1 MTYILYGMRLDGDKV
16 KEFYKPQLELYIKN
30 NNIINIQDVY
40 YLVDINMITY
50 LLKYIQTECSS
61 YLSLY
66 YTEILMKYLIKDLS
80 NLVSEYMCDIPFTLL
95 VNQGSYGSLII
106 GFTFDKCLRI
116 TDDQY
121 DSDDEMN
128 GNKIDDDINKLTIEK
143 YRHDILLLLRKN
155 NILPMAPLRYCIIED

>member
-1 MTYILYGMRLDGDKV
+1 MTYILYGMRLDSDKV
-16 KEFYKPQLELYIKN
+16 KEFYKPQFDLYISE
-30 NNIINIQDVY
+30 NNI
-40 YLVDINMITY
+40 INMITY

-61 YLSLY
+61 YLFLY

-121 DSDDEMN
+121 DEMN

-155 NILPMAPLRYCIIED
+155 NILPMTLLRYCIIED